1 MLACECWFI
10 CLQYERYMEKEKA
23 AEATKTIDAE
33 WKELQMLVSAV
44 KVCYYLVHFIFI
56 VICVI

>member
-1 MLACECWFI
+1 
-10 CLQYERYMEKEKA
+10 MEKEKA

-44 KVCYYLVHFIFI
+44 KVCSYLVHYMSSLPPAKRLYNRRCLS
-56 VICVI
+56 VC

>member
-1 MLACECWFI
+1 
-10 CLQYERYMEKEKA
+10 MEKEKA

-44 KVCYYLVHFIFI
+44 KVRDCFLFAVFHLCSDPF
-56 VICVI
+56 C